1 MGPIL
6 LVRLQSAIL
15 CLTQSLVKSAA
26 WDVAQPHSLQ
36 PSWVFKLQ
44 AAHLKLLSAH
54 WKVHRWSHGHIDL
67 RDGNAGQAT
76 GIRPARTFMS
86 LSQLAAFTV

>member
-15 CLTQSLVKSAA
+15 CLTQSLVKSTA
-26 WDVAQPHSLQ
+26 WGDVAQPHSLQ

-54 WKVHRWSHGHIDL
+54 
-67 RDGNAGQAT
+67 
-76 GIRPARTFMS
+76 
-86 LSQLAAFTV
+86 